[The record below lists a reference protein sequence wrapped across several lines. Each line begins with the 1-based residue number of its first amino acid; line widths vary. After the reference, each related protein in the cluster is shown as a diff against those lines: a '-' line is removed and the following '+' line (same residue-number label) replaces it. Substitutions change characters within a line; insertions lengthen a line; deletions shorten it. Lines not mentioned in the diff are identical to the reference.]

1 MNKLF
6 DELSVPIKIY
16 VGVEEIQD
24 PYEKNIKETLLTP
37 IPIKAI
43 VTELSP
49 AKAQWVMIGIT
60 SEKTK
65 QIICKKIHRPLI
77 EQSRKITVK
86 GDSSEYYGYK
96 VNGRLS
102 ITEEG
107 GDYIRCYIYVKKE
120 S

>member
-1 MNKLF
+1 MDKLF
-6 DELSVPIKIY
+6 NETATNIRIYIGTETILDPI
-16 VGVEEIQD
+16 
-24 PYEKNIKETLLTP
+24 EKNVETTLINP

-49 AKAQWVMIGIT
+49 AKAQWVMVGIT

-77 EQSRKITVK
+77 EQSRKITVQ